1 MCHHIGDI
9 PDWERDRV
17 EQADA
22 EESETEAE
30 DELPEF
36 LNEEGSDD
44 MTVLTDGGD
53 ES

>member
-9 PDWERDRV
+9 PEWEREASEATEPTED
-17 EQADA
+17 
-22 EESETEAE
+22 EE
-30 DELPEF
+30 ELPEF

-53 ES
+53 E